1 MLLVLHSIAADVFVV
16 LVVVTVVVGKIE
28 VLLLFAEFVV
38 AALIGLTLPVRF
50 PLVLLSCSSIFLLLP
65 VADVFLMPVLRLVVC
80 GGGSVGDGSDAVE
93 VFKPIGGEVVAISS
107 SNAIGDSGDGVEV
120 TGNEDAVGEDNADN
134 GGDFVVVASTD
145 AGDATDVVDL
155 DAELPFLVPFLWGTS
170 DLGMSRMMM
179 VCRRAVEKSTPI
191 WASVL

>member
-1 MLLVLHSIAADVFVV
+1 M
-16 LVVVTVVVGKIE
+16 VVVGKID
-28 VLLLFAEFVV
+28 VLLFAEFAI

-65 VADVFLMPVLRLVVC
+65 VADVFLVPVLRLVVC

-93 VFKPIGGEVVAISS
+93 VCKPIGGEVVAISS

-155 DAELPFLVPFLWGTS
+155 DAELP
-170 DLGMSRMMM
+170 
-179 VCRRAVEKSTPI
+179 C
-191 WASVL
+191 